1 MRYVMILLGDES
13 KWFDPDLAPGLME
26 EVGAWWQKWF
36 EAGKIVEGGAELGPS
51 SGAKTIGAGPGG
63 APTVTDG
70 PYVELKEVVGGFILL
85 DVDDLDEAVA
95 VASGWPGI
103 AAIGDRVELRPEMIR

>member
-1 MRYVMILLGDES
+1 MRYVMILVGDET
-13 KWFDPDLAPGLME
+13 KWFDPELGPELME

-36 EAGKIVEGGAELGPS
+36 EAGKIVNGGAELAPS
-51 SGAKTIGAGPGG
+51 SSAKTIGRGRDGMPEI
-63 APTVTDG
+63 TDG

-95 VASGWPGI
+95 VAAGWPGI
-103 AAIGDRVELRPEMIR
+103 AALGDRVELRPEMVR